1 MVLCVAEKGVIFM
14 AKKAKKIGT
23 VEELEKLIKR
33 SSKKPIF
40 IFKHDAMLQ
49 ESEDAYQEYLDFMED
64 TEEDIVFTVVYV
76 REDVEVSDAVEEI
89 LEVSDDTPQLI
100 LLIDEE
106 VAWDD
111 SGDNINMDN
120 ISDVVNEYISV

>member
-1 MVLCVAEKGVIFM
+1 M

-33 SSKKPIF
+33 SKKKPIF

-49 ESEDAYQEYLDFMED
+49 ESDDAYQEYLDYMED
-64 TEEDIVFTVVYV
+64 TEEDIIFTVVYV
-76 REDVEVSDAVEEI
+76 REDVEASEGIEEI
-89 LEVSDDTPQLI
+89 LEVSHETPQLI

-111 SGDNINMDN
+111 SGDNINFDN
-120 ISDVVNEYISV
+120 ISDVVNEYISE